1 VLNAGYFAGVAYMA
15 KWLHP
20 EIFQDLDPQEI
31 QQEYLNKFQGIDYDL
46 NKYGAFVYPPLN
58 ES

>member
-1 VLNAGYFAGVAYMA
+1 MA